1 MWRAVCVTTR
11 FARPMF
17 SNMPSAKTMLHVYQR
32 QIAASRGAGMAG
44 LNEQARLS
52 PTIRA
57 LIHVVNSDYDPRR

>member
-1 MWRAVCVTTR
+1 
-11 FARPMF
+11 
-17 SNMPSAKTMLHVYQR
+17 MPSAKTMLHVYQR

-57 LIHVVNSDYDPRR
+57 LLDVVNDDYDPRR